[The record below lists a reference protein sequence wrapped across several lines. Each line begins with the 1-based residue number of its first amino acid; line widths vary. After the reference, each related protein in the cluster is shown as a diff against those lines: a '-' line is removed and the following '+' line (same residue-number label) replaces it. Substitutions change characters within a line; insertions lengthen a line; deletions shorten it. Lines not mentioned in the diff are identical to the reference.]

1 MTTTAWTSSSTAG
14 PPRPGAIRSFAA
26 IIEELSHDHVRDG
39 DALTDMRRAPSLET
53 QLAGVPDTA
62 RISVGQTRIPHP
74 DFLEGAPD
82 QIKVPRVQAG
92 HSKLRSFLDGTQ
104 RTLPIWRVGLIPV
117 VGTIAAAAVL
127 SRDADGVPTIAPGTL
142 RLKHALLAPVR
153 SPEPDLKRLLNAAES
168 AGMTIVDPLERE
180 GMSEETYSAL
190 LGDYGKLI
198 EFAYD
203 RARRYREELELA
215 LLSEWTA
222 SEAHANSDSWLV
234 FDGQLRLTRPRTI
247 GLVKQFSQ
255 QHFGG
260 AEAAALLGLPPG
272 YRSRAFRPEP
282 GDNWRGLGV
291 DEEADERAASDR
303 TLWYLRFW
311 DATGLDARHA
321 LVRVEAGPE
330 VREPAQITELSS
342 WLMGD
347 RTPRA
352 TADARWAT
360 LLYPIH
366 YLERILK
373 RRLAGETIGWPGS
386 Q

>member
-1 MTTTAWTSSSTAG
+1 MRV
-14 PPRPGAIRSFAA
+14 PRI
-26 IIEELSHDHVRDG
+26 
-39 DALTDMRRAPSLET
+39 
-53 QLAGVPDTA
+53 
-62 RISVGQTRIPHP
+62 

-82 QIKVPRVQAG
+82 QIEVTRCQPG

-104 RTLPIWRVGLIPV
+104 RTLPIWRAGLIPI
-117 VGTIAAAAVL
+117 VGTIAAAAIL
-127 SRDADGVPTIAPGTL
+127 TRDRDGVPAIAPGTL
-142 RLKHALLAPVR
+142 RLRHALLAPLR
-153 SPEPDLKRLLNAAES
+153 LPEPRLKSLLDDAEA
-168 AGMTIVDPLERE
+168 AGMTIIDPLERK
-180 GMSEETYSAL
+180 GVSEETYAAL
-190 LGDYGKLI
+190 LGDYGKLL

-203 RARRYREELELA
+203 RARQFRADLELE

-222 SEAHANSDSWLV
+222 GETHTKSDSWLV
-234 FDGQLRLTRPRTI
+234 LDGQLKLTRPRVI

-260 AEAAALLGLPPG
+260 AEATALLGLPPG

-291 DEEADERAASDR
+291 DEEADERAANDR
-303 TLWYLRFW
+303 SLWYLRFW

-321 LVRVEAGPE
+321 LVRVEAEPE
-330 VREPAQITELSS
+330 VRDPARITELSS
-342 WLMGD
+342 WLMAD
-347 RTPRA
+347 RIPRA